1 MDKYSVKI
9 MSRALRDL
17 DGIYSYIAQNLQA
30 PESGEKI
37 VGELENAIFSLEE
50 MPHRGPERKTGTYA
64 NRGYRQMFVQNYTVV
79 YRVDETEKNVIVVTV
94 RYSPSRF

>member
-1 MDKYSVKI
+1 

-17 DGIYSYIAQNLQA
+17 DGIYSYIAQNLRA

-37 VGELENAIFSLEE
+37 VSDIEDAIFSLEE
-50 MPHRGPERKTGTYA
+50 MPRRGPERKTGTYA
-64 NRGYRQMFVQNYTVV
+64 NRGYRQMFAQNYTVV
-79 YRVDETEKNVIVVTV
+79 YRIDEMEKNVIIVTV